1 MEGIFETNDSFD
13 FSKLFLTK
21 PTMIS
26 GGNYFIRCLVDNL
39 PLYIQPP
46 KCRTKQGILKAG
58 KRFYTDLMFT
68 NENEDFIRWMENL
81 ENHCQQYIFKNREKW
96 FDGDMELHDV
106 ENYFTS
112 PLKLYKSG
120 KFYIARANLAVVLNK
135 PTLKIYDENE
145 NEINMDAINDK
156 TSVITILEI
165 QGIKCSARSFQI
177 ELEVKQM
184 MVLKQNNLF
193 EKCIIA
199 PSKKNVVSV
208 NETTDQ
214 ISSDPHK
221 IHDEHT
227 SAHLAIKEE
236 EEEKE
241 DIIITTNVSE
251 SDIAVDNINGAIENT
266 ETVENNTIV
275 ENSSAHESNADE
287 SSVHV
292 NAYIDNSSTKN
303 EKNEKEGL
311 EEVTFSLDELKNT
324 ESLQL
329 KKRND
334 VYYEMYREA
343 RRKAKIAKDL
353 ALSSYLE
360 AKRIKNMYM
369 LDDINES
376 DDSDLEI
383 EDNES
388 LEN

>member
-1 MEGIFETNDSFD
+1 MDGIFETNDSFD
-13 FSKLFLTK
+13 FSKLILTK

-26 GGNYFIRCLVDNL
+26 GGNYFIRCLVNNL

-46 KCRTKQGILKAG
+46 KCTTKQGILKAG

-96 FDGDMELHDV
+96 FDGEMELHDV

-120 KFYIARANLAVVLNK
+120 KFYIARANLNVVLNK

-145 NEINMDAINDK
+145 AEINMDTISDK
-156 TSVITILEI
+156 TNVITILEI

-184 MVLKQNNLF
+184 MVLKPNNLF

-199 PSKKNVVSV
+199 PSKKYAISVSNENVKLGAEAEVDAEV
-208 NETTDQ
+208 EV
-214 ISSDPHK
+214 
-221 IHDEHT
+221 E
-227 SAHLAIKEE
+227 AEE
-236 EEEKE
+236 
-241 DIIITTNVSE
+241 
-251 SDIAVDNINGAIENT
+251 
-266 ETVENNTIV
+266 TIV
-275 ENSSAHESNADE
+275 VATEETAHVEPFSSETSDDNLKPDESGPANFTGENIVIDTTESNLVIPPQLE
-287 SSVHV
+287 NIV
-292 NAYIDNSSTKN
+292 NN
-303 EKNEKEGL
+303 EPNQL
-311 EEVTFSLDELKNT
+311 EEVSFTLDELKDT
-324 ESLQL
+324 DTMQL

-360 AKRIKNMYM
+360 AKRIKNTYM
-369 LDDINES
+369 LEDIDDS

-383 EDNES
+383 DDQDS

>member
-1 MEGIFETNDSFD
+1 MDGIFDTNDSFD
-13 FSKLFLTK
+13 FSKLILTK
-21 PTMIS
+21 PIMIS
-26 GGNYFIRCLVDNL
+26 GGNYFIRCLVENS

-81 ENHCQQYIFKNREKW
+81 ENHCQQYIFKNRDKW
-96 FDGDMELHDV
+96 FDGDMDLHDI

-145 NEINMDAINDK
+145 NEVNMDAINDK
-156 TSVITILEI
+156 TGVITILEI

-184 MVLKQNNLF
+184 MVLKQNNIF

-199 PSKKNVVSV
+199 PSKKNIGNENYSSESV
-208 NETTDQ
+208 PN
-214 ISSDPHK
+214 
-221 IHDEHT
+221 DED
-227 SAHLAIKEE
+227 AD
-236 EEEKE
+236 
-241 DIIITTNVSE
+241 DIIVATEITATEPIDADNNVNGFSKPVDHSTSE
-251 SDIAVDNINGAIENT
+251 STSESTNHSTSDSTSDVHDNGIESTNNEESTSESIDI
-266 ETVENNTIV
+266 
-275 ENSSAHESNADE
+275 
-287 SSVHV
+287 
-292 NAYIDNSSTKN
+292 STLSRN
-303 EKNEKEGL
+303 EEGL
-311 EEVTFSLDELKNT
+311 EEVTFNLEELKDT

-343 RRKAKIAKDL
+343 RRKAKMAKDL

-360 AKRIKNMYM
+360 AKRIKNLYM
-369 LDDINES
+369 LEDLDES

>member
-1 MEGIFETNDSFD
+1 MDGIFDTNDSFD
-13 FSKLFLTK
+13 FSKLILTK
-21 PTMIS
+21 PIMIS
-26 GGNYFIRCLVDNL
+26 GGNYFIRCLVENS

-81 ENHCQQYIFKNREKW
+81 ENHCQQYIFKNRDKW
-96 FDGDMELHDV
+96 FDGDMDLHDI

-145 NEINMDAINDK
+145 NEVNMDAINDK
-156 TSVITILEI
+156 TGVITILEI

-184 MVLKQNNLF
+184 MVLKQNNIF

-199 PSKKNVVSV
+199 PSKKNIGNENYSSESV
-208 NETTDQ
+208 PN
-214 ISSDPHK
+214 
-221 IHDEHT
+221 DED
-227 SAHLAIKEE
+227 AD
-236 EEEKE
+236 
-241 DIIITTNVSE
+241 DIIVATEITATEPIDADNNVNGFSKPVDHSTSE
-251 SDIAVDNINGAIENT
+251 STSDSTSESRHDNGVESVESTNNEESTSESIDI
-266 ETVENNTIV
+266 
-275 ENSSAHESNADE
+275 
-287 SSVHV
+287 
-292 NAYIDNSSTKN
+292 STLSRN
-303 EKNEKEGL
+303 EEGL
-311 EEVTFSLDELKNT
+311 EEVTFNLEELKDT

-343 RRKAKIAKDL
+343 RRKAKMAKDL

-360 AKRIKNMYM
+360 AKRIKNLYM
-369 LDDINES
+369 LEDLDES

>member
-13 FSKLFLTK
+13 FSKLILTK

-26 GGNYFIRCLVDNL
+26 GGNYFIRCLVDNS

-46 KCRTKQGILKAG
+46 KCSTKQGILKAG

-96 FDGDMELHDV
+96 FDGEMELHDV

-120 KFYIARANLAVVLNK
+120 KYYIARANLSVVLNK
-135 PTLKIYDENE
+135 PTLKIYDEHE
-145 NEINMDAINDK
+145 NEVNMDTISDK
-156 TSVITILEI
+156 TNVITILEI

-184 MVLKQNNLF
+184 MVLKPNNLF

-199 PSKKNVVSV
+199 PSKKPAVLENDKNSDALVYLEEPVV
-208 NETTDQ
+208 E
-214 ISSDPHK
+214 
-221 IHDEHT
+221 
-227 SAHLAIKEE
+227 
-236 EEEKE
+236 
-241 DIIITTNVSE
+241 TNVE
-251 SDIAVDNINGAIENT
+251 EREIENENENEIVIDT
-266 ETVENNTIV
+266 LEAQSDDNNENEIENEIENDSPILDISPIVEKKDELEEISFTLEELKDSETV
-275 ENSSAHESNADE
+275 
-287 SSVHV
+287 
-292 NAYIDNSSTKN
+292 
-303 EKNEKEGL
+303 
-311 EEVTFSLDELKNT
+311 
-324 ESLQL
+324 QL

-360 AKRIKNMYM
+360 AKRIKNIYM
-369 LDDINES
+369 LEDIEDS

-383 EDNES
+383 DGEDS